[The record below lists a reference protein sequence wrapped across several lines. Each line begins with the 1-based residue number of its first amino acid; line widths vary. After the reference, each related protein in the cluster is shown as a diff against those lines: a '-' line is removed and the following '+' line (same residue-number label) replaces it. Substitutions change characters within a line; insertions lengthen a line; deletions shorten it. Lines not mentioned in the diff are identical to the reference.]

1 MQQSLLKMLEGTMAN
16 VPPQGG
22 RKHPEQQ
29 YIQMDTTNI
38 LFICG
43 GSFDGIEEIVK
54 KRLGRRRI
62 GFNSEPVTFDD
73 KVAERAAVIGEVTP
87 DDVLEFGMIP
97 ELVGRLPIMC
107 PLHPLS
113 REAMIQILTE
123 PRNALIRQYQHL
135 FSLEG
140 ARLEFTRDA
149 LELIADRALARNTG
163 ARALRAVVDEIMID
177 LMYHLPEMDNV
188 NAAYVLDA
196 AAITHGY
203 ALHQIRRRERES
215 A

>member
-1 MQQSLLKMLEGTMAN
+1 MLEGTTAN

-38 LFICG
+38 LFVCG
-43 GSFDGIEEIVK
+43 GSFEGIEDIVK
-54 KRLGRRRI
+54 KRVGRKRI
-62 GFNSEPVTFDD
+62 GFSAEAQGNED
-73 KVAERAAVIGEVTP
+73 KVAERAALIAQVTP

-97 ELVGRLPIMC
+97 ELVGRLPMLC

-113 REAMIQILTE
+113 REAMVQILTE
-123 PRNALIRQYQHL
+123 PRNALIKQYQYL

-140 ARLEFTRDA
+140 ARLEFSRDA
-149 LELIADRALARNTG
+149 LELIAERALARNTG
-163 ARALRAVVDEIMID
+163 ARALRAVVDEVMVD
-177 LMYHLPEMDNV
+177 LMYHLPEMDNGSAV
-188 NAAYVLDA
+188 YLIDK
-196 AAITHGY
+196 AAIESG
-203 ALHQIRRRERES
+203 APLHQIKRRERES